1 MAKVRILGTYQPKRT
16 PLHGLDARAKIG
28 FAVLMTAAVFA
39 AHSMVSF
46 AACAVLLAVALLL
59 ARIEPL
65 QLAVALRP
73 AGVMLAFALLAST
86 LVPAAS
92 ADIPLGPLGIS
103 GAGMVRGARSVARI
117 VLLVGFVLI
126 VAATTTQTQLVDAFT
141 RIFSPLGSFG
151 LPVGDIAMSLSLALR
166 FIPLATD
173 EFSRI
178 AAAQAARGALLG
190 KRGAISAVKRL
201 ASVAVPLT
209 VRLFGYADDV
219 AIAMARRGYDGRIRG
234 TGSPRMDAGGWL
246 VLVLGVGA
254 VVVAIAV

>member
-1 MAKVRILGTYQPKRT
+1 MAKVRILGTYQPRRT

-28 FAVLMTAAVFA
+28 FVVLMTAAVFA
-39 AHSMVSF
+39 AHSMASF
-46 AACAVLLAVALLL
+46 AACAVLLVLALLL
-59 ARIEPL
+59 ARVKPL

-73 AGVMLAFALLAST
+73 AGIVLAFALLAST
-86 LVPAAS
+86 LVPAAA

-103 GAGMVRGARSVARI
+103 GAGMVRGARSAARI

-126 VAATTTQTQLVDAFT
+126 VASTTTQTQLVDAFT
-141 RIFSPLGSFG
+141 RIFSPLAALG

-166 FIPLATD
+166 FIPLAID

-190 KRGAISAVKRL
+190 KRGVIATVKRL
-201 ASVAVPLT
+201 ASVVVPLT

-219 AIAMARRGYDGRIRG
+219 AVALARRGYDGRVRDG
-234 TGSPRMDAGGWL
+234 GSRRMGRGGWL
-246 VLVLGVGA
+246 VLALGIAA
-254 VVVAIAV
+254 VVAAIAV